1 MILLQLTDS
10 FSAIFL
16 FSLGHTR
23 SVWKFPDQWWNL
35 SCSCDLCHSCGNKGS
50 LTHCARPGSNTC
62 CHRDNVQSLTHYTT
76 AGTPDFFFFNF
87 NVKKCGLQLK
97 YMELSLVHFGF
108 ESKPITLRLW
118 IQVIVG
124 AVPGVNGYSLH
135 HCFLVLLQT
144 EGSSLE
150 RTKLPYWSTSGSNG
164 EPFFPDVS
172 SKSSSMQV

>member
-1 MILLQLTDS
+1 MEVPRPVMESELQLWPMPQLRQQG
-10 FSAIFL
+10 IL
-16 FSLGHTR
+16 NPLRQTR
-23 SVWKFPDQWWNL
+23 VEHMLPQRQ
-35 SCSCDLCHSCGNKGS
+35 CSILNTLHHSRNS
-50 LTHCARPGSNTC
+50 W
-62 CHRDNVQSLTHYTT
+62 
-76 AGTPDFFFFNF
+76 FFFFNF